1 MMPLIG
7 NQRQHPGA
15 PMLYLVTGH
24 LFLVIFLFSVFIHPE
39 HLDPDYVR
47 ISTIATFLYLP
58 FPLSFMF
65 FASINESVDSNS
77 FQAKFYVFRLH
88 EYNE

>member
-1 MMPLIG
+1 MHVKIWDKVLGYRVVIMMPLIG
-7 NQRQHPGA
+7 NQRQDPST

-47 ISTIATFLYLP
+47 ISIIATFLYLP
-58 FPLSFMF
+58 FST
-65 FASINESVDSNS
+65 
-77 FQAKFYVFRLH
+77 KFYVFCF
-88 EYNE
+88 YQ